1 MLRRASGN
9 KLIFYK
15 NQEFFIYNTNTNQIS
30 KIECEEEGTDL
41 YSITSDKIFFNVG
54 SGLFGYTDFDGN
66 YVSLIGMDANNFSDY
81 SGIYTWDIQYT
92 PTNGKPVSDDGT
104 KLLVKE
110 MWQDYDNPNYYIL
123 QLSESSS
130 SSNSDNTNDDDGS
143 GDADSSS
150 VTLIH
155 SIQMFDFSTGQ
166 YVFEPFTT
174 EDIDVLTITDNGDV
188 RLYAQNDAEIKKQGD
203 AEYLSYID
211 VSVGAICLLKDN
223 EGGIATFTVTS
234 IGTSTEGYPGATIT
248 WSYS

>member
-1 MLRRASGN
+1 M
-9 KLIFYK
+9 
-15 NQEFFIYNTNTNQIS
+15 
-30 KIECEEEGTDL
+30 EGD
-41 YSITSDKIFFNVG
+41 
-54 SGLFGYTDFDGN
+54 GY
-66 YVSLIGMDANNFSDY
+66 
-81 SGIYTWDIQYT
+81 
-92 PTNGKPVSDDGT
+92 
-104 KLLVKE
+104 E
-110 MWQDYDNPNYYIL
+110 PNYYL
-123 QLSESSS
+123 LTLSAGSST
-130 SSNSDNTNDDDGS
+130 SNGGSNDDDNDGN

-150 VTLIH
+150 VTIIH